1 MKFFKDGENYDSEDD
16 FPTNADRTEYY
27 VTMNHRI
34 LKVTKPLS
42 ENDYTIYL
50 NYAPKGRG
58 QNIKVW
64 RPNDFIDS
72 NKEGLYEKYNQ
83 EALNGSLN
91 VIDEVLLYQ
100 EDIMVGQV
108 LNCIMRFDMAG
119 ICPELT
125 NNRIRWRYL
134 HKLTSQA
141 DIFIPHD
148 YCENVKVYSENTRLF
163 YLPPHSGWADYQGDE
178 MMAKGVFDLAYRLP
192 PLPTGVYEIRLGYT
206 ANSLRG
212 IVQVYLD
219 DEVTGIPINLTY
231 TGSHPKINWKA
242 DEEDDLQYI
251 RIIFKEG

>member
-1 MKFFKDGENYDSEDD
+1 
-16 FPTNADRTEYY
+16 
-27 VTMNHRI
+27 
-34 LKVTKPLS
+34 
-42 ENDYTIYL
+42 
-50 NYAPKGRG
+50 
-58 QNIKVW
+58 
-64 RPNDFIDS
+64 
-72 NKEGLYEKYNQ
+72 
-83 EALNGSLN
+83 
-91 VIDEVLLYQ
+91 
-100 EDIMVGQV
+100 MVGQV

-125 NNRIRWRYL
+125 NNSIRWKYL
-134 HKLTSQA
+134 HNLTSQA

-242 DEEDDLQYI
+242 DEEDDEMNITRDKEMYNRGFLKGPKSFFEYAKNKTARSHQDCLRAVIAKKNLAGDEEHWLRFKDVNQLGAGKGEFMHDYI
-251 RIIFKEG
+251 EIVPIDYLNSLDVTEEEKRY